1 MRDLVSRE
9 CIAPELA
16 PVRRVS
22 PQFARPSRQPLV
34 EEPQAVVRCP
44 YVSCGREE
52 DLEAHLTT
60 AEAQVR
66 SPKPEHSMVKAS
78 LAATKAI
85 LLGAATT
92 NASLLLLELLKHI
105 PH

>member
-1 MRDLVSRE
+1 
-9 CIAPELA
+9 
-16 PVRRVS
+16 
-22 PQFARPSRQPLV
+22 
-34 EEPQAVVRCP
+34 
-44 YVSCGREE
+44 
-52 DLEAHLTT
+52 
-60 AEAQVR
+60 
-66 SPKPEHSMVKAS
+66 MVKAS